1 MGDGAASTI
10 VRRCKRPTDG
20 ERQVMMARRTRRRSI
35 RLEAG
40 SASHVGRIREVNQ
53 DYVASTDEV
62 FVVADGMGGHRGGEV
77 ASAVATTEVIDGF
90 TGPDRASLVRAV
102 RQANRAVLERA
113 AVDSD
118 LSGMG
123 TTLCALAVVDGS
135 GGQGGPDALA
145 VVNIGDSR
153 VYRLDLDGLVRVS
166 DDHSLVADLVRAGEL
181 TAEEAAVHPQRN
193 ILTRALGI
201 EVDPTVDSWEFSP
214 ARGDRFLLCSDG
226 LFNELNDGQ
235 IAELL
240 SDGPVQE
247 VAGRLV
253 SEAVAAG
260 GHDNVTVLVVEVVEG
275 PDRPFGGRPPIPEAR
290 PERATGPVRSRRVDD
305 DPRAILRTMIGS
317 VAAVVTTAVLVLSL
331 YAQQGWFIGDDDG
344 DVAVFRGRS
353 GGVLWFDPT
362 FEEGGD
368 LRLARLDDSTRAAII
383 ETIPTGTLAEAR
395 LLIEGFRNNL
405 RDVTSSDG

>member
-1 MGDGAASTI
+1 M
-10 VRRCKRPTDG
+10 V
-20 ERQVMMARRTRRRSI
+20 ARRPRRRSI

-40 SASHVGRIREVNQ
+40 SASHVGRIRDVNQ
-53 DYVASTDEV
+53 DDVASTDEV

-77 ASAVATTEVIDGF
+77 ASTVATAAVVDGF

-102 RQANRAVLERA
+102 LQANRAVLERA
-113 AVDSD
+113 IADPD
-118 LSGMG
+118 LAGMG

-153 VYRLDLDGLVRVS
+153 VYRLDADGLARVS

-181 TAEEAAVHPQRN
+181 TPAEAAVHPQRN

-201 EVDPTVDSWEFSP
+201 EADPTVDSWELLP

-226 LFNELNDGQ
+226 LFNELDDER

-240 SDGPVQE
+240 GDGPVQE

-260 GHDNVTVLVVEVVEG
+260 GHDNVTVQVVEVVEG
-275 PDRPFGGRPPIPEAR
+275 PARSSGSRSPIPAAR
-290 PERATGPVRSRRVDD
+290 PERSKGPVRSRPPDD
-305 DPRAILRTMIGS
+305 DPRAVLRTTIGS
-317 VAAVVTTAVLVLSL
+317 VVAVVAAAVLVLSL
-331 YAQQGWFIGDDDG
+331 YARQGWFIGDDDG

-353 GGVLWFDPT
+353 GGILWFDPT
-362 FEEGGD
+362 FVEGGD
-368 LRLARLDDSTRAAII
+368 LRLARLDDSTRTAII

-395 LLIEGFRNNL
+395 LLIEGFRDHL
-405 RDVTSSDG
+405 GDAAPVRATAGGD